1 MAGKDMKSR
10 KSFLSLRSEVMELGS
25 SASGFECDGYL
36 SEGLLM
42 GGGNGCVV
50 ETKQ

>member
-1 MAGKDMKSR
+1 MAGKDVKGR

-36 SEGLLM
+36 SEGVGLWEVGM
-42 GGGNGCVV
+42 TVW
-50 ETKQ
+50 